1 MAKDKVKKYQEVII
15 QFLDHYKIESGG
27 DRPDATV
34 QRRILIDRE
43 NNSFQLLAIGW
54 NNHHYAF
61 GPIFHFDI
69 IDGKIWMQCNNTE
82 WEVVDYLMEHGVD
95 RQDIVL
101 GFVPPHAR
109 KFSGFATV

>member
-1 MAKDKVKKYQEVII
+1 MDKVKKYQNII
-15 QFLDHYKIESGG
+15 AQFLNHYHHESGG
-27 DRPDATV
+27 NRSGDA

-43 NNSFQLLAIGW
+43 NNSFQLLDIGW
-54 NNHHYAF
+54 IGNYYVF
-61 GPIFHFDI
+61 GAIFHFDI

-82 WEVVDYLMEHGVD
+82 WEVVDYLMEYGVD

-109 KFSGFATV
+109 HFSGFATD

>member
-1 MAKDKVKKYQEVII
+1 MDKVKKYQDIVI
-15 QFLDHYKIESGG
+15 QFLQHYHEESGG
-27 DRPDATV
+27 NQPDS
-34 QRRILIDRE
+34 RIKHRILIDKE

-54 NNHHYAF
+54 SNKHYVF

-69 IDGKIWMQCNNTE
+69 IEGKIWMQCNNTE
-82 WEVVDYLMEHGVD
+82 WEVVDFLMEYGVD

-109 KFSGFATV
+109 HLSGFATA

>member
-1 MAKDKVKKYQEVII
+1 MDKVKKYQDII
-15 QFLDHYKIESGG
+15 IEFLNHYHPESGG
-27 DRPDATV
+27 NRPGEA

-61 GPIFHFDI
+61 GPVFHFDI

-82 WEVVDYLMEHGVD
+82 WEAVDYLMEHGVAKE
-95 RQDIVL
+95 DIVL
-101 GFVPPHAR
+101 GFIHPLSR
-109 KFSGFATV
+109 QFSGFATA

>member
-1 MAKDKVKKYQEVII
+1 MDKVTKYQDVIVA
-15 QFLDHYKIESGG
+15 FLHHYNAESGG
-27 DRPDATV
+27 HKENAV

-43 NNSFQLLAIGW
+43 NNSFQLLSIGW
-54 NNHHYAF
+54 SGKHYTF

-109 KFSGFATV
+109 HFSGFATA